1 MIKGEVNVTTESHL
15 RTNYLIS
22 KIVHEN
28 LYRDLH
34 EAVRQALVTNP
45 NVCKVWGETQKGILL
60 AADDTLE
67 SILNAVE
74 DEIYNKIKLNKRI
87 HDENRH

>member
-1 MIKGEVNVTTESHL
+1 MIKGEVNVTAEAEL

-22 KIVHEN
+22 KTVHCN

-34 EAVRQALVTNP
+34 ESVRQAIVTNP
-45 NVCKVWGETQKGILL
+45 DVCKVWGQTQKGILL
-60 AADDTLE
+60 AADDTFE

-74 DEIYNKIKLNKRI
+74 DKVITKIASTR
-87 HDENRH
+87 DSR

>member
-22 KIVHEN
+22 KTVHCN
-28 LYRDLH
+28 LYRYLH
-34 EAVRQALVTNP
+34 ESVRQAIVTNP
-45 NVCKVWGETQKGILL
+45 DVCKVWGETQKGILL
-60 AADDTLE
+60 AADYTFE

-74 DEIYNKIKLNKRI
+74 DKIITKIVLTR
-87 HDENRH
+87 DLR

>member
-1 MIKGEVNVTTESHL
+1 MIKGEVNVTAEGHL

-34 EAVRQALVTNP
+34 DSVRQSLVTNP
-45 NVCKVWGETQKGILL
+45 YVCKAWGETQKGILL
-60 AADDTLE
+60 AADAILE

-74 DEIYNKIKLNKRI
+74 DKIITKIKLTQ
-87 HDENRH
+87 DL

>member
-1 MIKGEVNVTTESHL
+1 MIKGEVNVTAEGHL

-22 KIVHEN
+22 KTVHCN

-34 EAVRQALVTNP
+34 ESVRQAIVTNP
-45 NVCKVWGETQKGILL
+45 VVCKVWGQTQKGILL
-60 AADDTLE
+60 AADDTFE

>member
-1 MIKGEVNVTTESHL
+1 MIKGEVNVTSESHL

-28 LYRDLH
+28 LYRYLH
-34 EAVRQALVTNP
+34 ESVRQSIVTNP

-67 SILNAVE
+67 SILNAIE
-74 DEIYNKIKLNKRI
+74 DKIITKIVLTR
-87 HDENRH
+87 DS

>member
-1 MIKGEVNVTTESHL
+1 MIKGEVNVMAELDL

-34 EAVRQALVTNP
+34 EAVRQSLVTNP

-74 DEIYNKIKLNKRI
+74 DKVITKIVLTR
-87 HDENRH
+87 DS

>member
-1 MIKGEVNVTTESHL
+1 MIKGEVNVMAELDL
-15 RTNYLIS
+15 RTNYLIGE
-22 KIVHEN
+22 IVHEN

-34 EAVRQALVTNP
+34 EAVRQSLVTNP

-74 DEIYNKIKLNKRI
+74 GEIYNKIKLNKRI

>member
-1 MIKGEVNVTTESHL
+1 MIKGEVNVMAELDL
-15 RTNYLIS
+15 RTNYLIG

-34 EAVRQALVTNP
+34 EAVRQAIVTNP
-45 NVCKVWGETQKGILL
+45 VVCKVWGQTQKGILL
-60 AADDTLE
+60 AADDTFE

-74 DEIYNKIKLNKRI
+74 DKVITKIASTR
-87 HDENRH
+87 DSR